1 MRLSEPHVAGAVTG
15 TTQFDYRVLDDG
27 LPIARFETLSLS
39 PRCTASST
47 WSDARGLKRTI
58 FENQADFYPDS
69 AKPTFAPPVSA
80 PYKRDLALTQPHC
93 EPIASMAADWFEAEK
108 VSAKAPGLQPSRV
121 SYEYD
126 PIEQLVHVDYP
137 LDGLPVDHGDARGN
151 IWSRFDLMGRTVEL
165 DDPDSG
171 CSRFDYDGLNAL
183 ISVNAFKY
191 ETFKWSAPLQV
202 DRIRRR
208 F

>member
-1 MRLSEPHVAGAVTG
+1 MPA
-15 TTQFDYRVLDDG
+15 
-27 LPIARFETLSLS
+27 
-39 PRCTASST
+39 ASSEQ
-47 WSDARGLKRTI
+47 SSKS
-58 FENQADFYPDS
+58 ADFYPDS

-121 SYEYD
+121 SIQYD
-126 PIEQLVHVDYP
+126 PMDQLVHVDYP

-165 DDPDSG
+165 QRCPTRLFALRLRRAQRPDLG
-171 CSRFDYDGLNAL
+171 QR
-183 ISVNAFKY
+183 
-191 ETFKWSAPLQV
+191 LQ
-202 DRIRRR
+202 I
-208 F
+208 